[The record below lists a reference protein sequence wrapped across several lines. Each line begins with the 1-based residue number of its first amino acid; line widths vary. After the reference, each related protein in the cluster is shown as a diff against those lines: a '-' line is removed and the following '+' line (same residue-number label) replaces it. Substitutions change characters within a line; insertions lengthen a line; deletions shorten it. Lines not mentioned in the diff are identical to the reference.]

1 MSTPIIA
8 TLMKRFP
15 NSSEEDV
22 QDALLAADGHGG
34 KAASIL
40 MQACAAV
47 ESVNMS
53 TSIIATLMKRFPNSS
68 EEDVQDVLLP
78 AGGHRGKAASI
89 LMGKPIEAA
98 YAHGEQSVKQPSA
111 KSVKLY
117 GQQ

>member
-40 MQACAAV
+40 MG
-47 ESVNMS
+47 
-53 TSIIATLMKRFPNSS
+53 R
-68 EEDVQDVLLP
+68 
-78 AGGHRGKAASI
+78 
-89 LMGKPIEAA
+89 PIEAA
-98 YAHGEQSVKQPSA
+98 LGTIGEAAKRQVGEAVWATMTSQEKCTVLVAAQSAHSVR
-111 KSVKLY
+111 
-117 GQQ
+117 